1 LLKGRE
7 YAEYKSFNDLKYKV
21 LLHHI
26 DPRTG

>member
-1 LLKGRE
+1 LKVRE